1 MKIAFYNLGIQFEI
15 FEGINSFVIESPE
28 ILEETILNL
37 RSAYAEESGDIKLF
51 DVNGKKLDFDKYC
64 DLIYTPF
71 DLTFEKKEIQRKL
84 YSVLEDI
91 SLNEFG
97 EKFAQFRV
105 DMTELIDSIAQTSDY
120 DIRTDECPDIKSY
133 FKLYNVNL
141 SEPEGGF
148 DSKLIEYMITTSKLT
163 GRRVFIIINCEA
175 YLNSEAYAHL
185 KKCARYY
192 DLIIVFIS
200 GRQIKLLEEEN
211 SYIIDVDLCE
221 IH

>member
-15 FEGINSFVIESPE
+15 FEGINSFVLESPK
-28 ILEETILNL
+28 ILEEVIFKL
-37 RSAYAEESGDIKLF
+37 RSAYAEESEDIKLF
-51 DVNGKKLDFDKYC
+51 DENDKKLDLDKHC

-84 YSVLEDI
+84 YSVLENI

-97 EKFAQFRV
+97 DKFAQFQEE
-105 DMTELIDSIAQTSDY
+105 MTDLIDSIARTTDY
-120 DIRTDECPDIKSY
+120 DIRTDEYPDIKSY
-133 FKLYNVNL
+133 FRLYNVNL
-141 SEPEGGF
+141 SDSEGGF

-200 GRQIKLLEEEN
+200 GRQIELLREEN
-211 SYIIDVDLCE
+211 SYIIDADLCE